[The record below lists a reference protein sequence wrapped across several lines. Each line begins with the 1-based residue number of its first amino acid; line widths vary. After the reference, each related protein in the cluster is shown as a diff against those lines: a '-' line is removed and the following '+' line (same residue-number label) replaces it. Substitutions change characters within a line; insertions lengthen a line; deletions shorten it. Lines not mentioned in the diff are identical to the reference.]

1 MVIKDVFGSLR
12 TVSAIGEVVICFI
25 PGVIFNLGSLYT
37 GIWSEEEGPQ
47 GRPVKM
53 LDQK

>member
-25 PGVIFNLGSLYT
+25 PGVIFNVGSCTQEY
-37 GIWSEEEGPQ
+37 G
-47 GRPVKM
+47 
-53 LDQK
+53 QKKRFPKGGQLKC